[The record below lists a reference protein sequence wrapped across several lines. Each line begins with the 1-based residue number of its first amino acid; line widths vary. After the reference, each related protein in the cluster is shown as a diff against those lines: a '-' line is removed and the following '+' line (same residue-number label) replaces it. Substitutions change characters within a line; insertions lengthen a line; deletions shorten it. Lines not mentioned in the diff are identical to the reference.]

1 MSKYSNNK
9 DINCMVKQLVK
20 EGWIP
25 LRKNRHTMIKSPKGI
40 TLTVPSSPSDVR
52 AVLNFKSDIRR
63 AT

>member
-1 MSKYSNNK
+1 
-9 DINCMVKQLVK
+9 MVKQLIK

-25 LRKNRHTMIKSPKGI
+25 LRKNRHMMIKSPNGI